1 MVNVFR
7 ERRVRREWDEE
18 LRFHIEARTED
29 LVRDGLPRDA
39 AAAEAARRLGPTL
52 AARDA
57 SRDVRLLPWLDALL
71 RDVRFGVR
79 MLRKHAIVSTAAIVS
94 LSLAIGACTAAFT
107 LVDALILR
115 PLPVDRPDQ
124 LFMLVSEYQDPGEPG
139 APTREYV
146 SFSYPGF
153 QQLRAAAG
161 SRIALF
167 AVSSTIVRP
176 VTFAD
181 APDDPQ
187 KLRAQWVSGN
197 ALPALGLRPALGRLL
212 TPADDVQPGQHPV
225 AVISHSLWTRRFGGA
240 PSALGRWL
248 TIDEKVTVQ
257 IVGVAPAGFTGV
269 EPGLR
274 TDIWLPQM
282 MWADPRIFAQRDWNW
297 FRVLGRLAPDTPV
310 APLQQELQAAFTTFR
325 RESAVTTF
333 GPDEPK
339 ENIARYVLAPL
350 FLRPAPNGPS
360 SLRKTIERPLWI
372 LGFVALLVLLIACSN
387 VANLML
393 ARAAA
398 RERELAVRVSL
409 GAGRGRLVQQA
420 LVESALLAIVSS
432 VAGLAIALAAA
443 PALVSALAPAD
454 DPAYLDLR
462 LDWRALAF
470 VCGVGLLTSVLFGLA
485 PAWRA
490 RGVAPGDVLKASGG
504 GRHARGIRMFR
515 PLIAAQIAFSGVVL
529 FLACLFLLSFQRL
542 ASVDPGFTAKNLLLF
557 SVKVDLPE
565 GSARPAGIVD
575 QLRQAVRALPGV
587 EGASLSA
594 WNHFSGGGWTTR
606 VRIAGRPVDNVQVVH
621 LAVSPGFVDTMRIGL
636 LAGRDFDPR
645 DSATPASEPRPGAP
659 RGPNAATTTP
669 ATAATP
675 AQPTAVIVNEAFAQ
689 RYFPGESPIGRHY
702 RRPGNR
708 TLVDQEIVG
717 VMRNARYS
725 SLRETP
731 PPTVYVPL
739 ANFGG
744 GSMQVRTA
752 LAPAEAIA
760 LVRQALPR
768 VHPSLRV
775 TEVTRQTMLIDNTM
789 IRERLLALLS
799 GFFAIV
805 ALVLAVVGLYGVLS
819 YAVVQRTREIGIRLA
834 LGARRLRVVRVIV
847 FDVALVAL
855 AGLAAGLGGGL
866 LLARWVSTLLFEV
879 RPSDLGSL
887 AWPAACLAIAALLAG
902 LPPAWRATRVDPL
915 IALRWE

>member
-1 MVNVFR
+1 VSFFSRFVNVFR
-7 ERRVRREWDEE
+7 DRRLRREWDEE
-18 LRFHIEARTED
+18 LRFHVEARTDD

-39 AAAEAARRLGPTL
+39 AEAEAARRLGRTL

-57 SRDVRLLPWLDALL
+57 SRDVKLLPWLDALL
-71 RDVRFGVR
+71 RDVRFGLR
-79 MLRKHAIVSTAAIVS
+79 MLRKHAIVSAAAIIS
-94 LSLAIGACTAAFT
+94 LSLAIGACTAAFS

-115 PLPVDRPDQ
+115 PLPVERPDR
-124 LFMLVSEYQDPGEPG
+124 LFMLTSEFPSPGEPG
-139 APTREYV
+139 APIREYT
-146 SFSYPGF
+146 SFSYPVF

-187 KLRAQWVSGN
+187 RLRAQWVSGN
-197 ALPALGLRPALGRLL
+197 ALSVLGLQPALGRLL

-225 AVISHSLWTRRFGGA
+225 AIISHNLWTRRFAGA
-240 PSALGRWL
+240 PSVLGRWL

-269 EPGLR
+269 EPGQL

-282 MWADPRIFAQRDWNW
+282 MWADPRIFTQGDWNW
-297 FRVLGRLAPDTPV
+297 FRVLGRLSPDAPI
-310 APLQQELQAAFTTFR
+310 APLQQELQAGFTTFR
-325 RESAVTTF
+325 RDNARHTF

-339 ENIARYVLAPL
+339 ENVERYVSAPL
-350 FLRPAPNGPS
+350 LLRPAPNGPS

-409 GAGRGRLVQQA
+409 GAGRGRLVQQV
-420 LVESALLAIVSS
+420 LIESALLAIASS
-432 VAGLAIALAAA
+432 IAGLAIALVAG
-443 PALVSALAPAD
+443 PALVSALAPSD
-454 DPAYLDLR
+454 DPAYLELR
-462 LDWRALAF
+462 LDWRVLAF
-470 VCGVGLLTSVLFGLA
+470 VCAIGLLTSLLFGLA

-490 RGVAPGDVLKASGG
+490 RSVSPSDVLKASGG
-504 GRHARGIRMFR
+504 GRHSRGARMFR
-515 PLIAAQIAFSGVVL
+515 PLVAAQIAFSGIVL

-542 ASVDPGFTAKNLLLF
+542 ANVDPGLTAKNLLLF
-557 SVKVDLPE
+557 GVRVDLPN
-565 GSARPAGIVD
+565 GAARPADLAD
-575 QLRQAVRALPGV
+575 QLREAVRAMPGV

-594 WNHFSGGGWTTR
+594 WNYFSGGGWTTR
-606 VRIAGRPVDNVQVVH
+606 VRIAGRPVDRVEVVH
-621 LAVSPGFVDTMRIGL
+621 LAVSPGFVDPMRIGL
-636 LAGRDFDPR
+636 LSGRDFEPR
-645 DSATPASEPRPGAP
+645 DSAPRAAVPTPTPAASAP
-659 RGPNAATTTP
+659 APAPPN
-669 ATAATP
+669 
-675 AQPTAVIVNEAFAQ
+675 AVIVSESFAQ
-689 RYFPGESPIGRHY
+689 RYFPGENPIGRHY
-702 RRPGNR
+702 MRPGNR
-708 TLVDQEIVG
+708 VLVDQEIVG

-725 SLRETP
+725 NLREPP
-731 PPTVYVPL
+731 PPTVYVPMT
-739 ANFGG
+739 NFSG
-744 GSMQVRTA
+744 GSLQVRTT

-760 LVRQALPR
+760 LVRQALAR

-775 TEVTRQTMLIDNTM
+775 TDVTRQTMLIDNTM

-799 GFFAIV
+799 GFFALV
-805 ALVLAVVGLYGVLS
+805 SLVLAGVGLYGVLS
-819 YAVVQRTREIGIRLA
+819 YAVVQRTREIGIRLV

-847 FDVALVAL
+847 TEIALVAL

-879 RPSDLGSL
+879 RPTDVGSL
-887 AWPAACLAIAALLAG
+887 LWPAVCLAVAALLAG